1 MCVCSLQEYYAHP
14 TITFHWLLLGLLII
28 MSCNHVQESL
38 PSSLE
43 SLNLS
48 RMGLC
53 ACPFCRYLVG
63 RCFTPLR
70 LRIARLVSIIM
81 SHGKAAQ
88 CHMCHAFYYI
98 SRKSTQTARN
108 VYAHYFAEHTEYAS
122 VQRQLVGFIA
132 ERSLHRCFNVHHKAK
147 ITAVL
152 STVICSMN
160 YGPDVHIP
168 N

>member
-1 MCVCSLQEYYAHP
+1 
-14 TITFHWLLLGLLII
+14 

-38 PSSLE
+38 PSSSE

-48 RMGLC
+48 RMEVC
-53 ACPFCRYLVG
+53 TPFSACPFCRYLVG

-70 LRIARLVSIIM
+70 LRIARLVSIII
-81 SHGKAAQ
+81 SHWKAAQ

-108 VYAHYFAEHTEYAS
+108 VYAHYYAKHTEYAS
-122 VQRQLVGFIA
+122 VQRQLVWFIA
-132 ERSLHRCFNVHHKAK
+132 ERPYHICFNVHHEAK

-160 YGPDVHIP
+160 YCPGVHIP
-168 N
+168 NQMSSV